1 MLNLADVTFPFLV
14 IQFLNGLTFA
24 MFLFLIASGLSLVFG
39 VLQVLNFAHGS
50 LYMLGAYLC
59 FTFASRL
66 PIPGHFWAGI
76 LLAPI
81 AVAGV
86 GGLIERTL
94 LRRIYGREES
104 TQLLL
109 TYGLVLI
116 FEDLVKI
123 VWGPGYI
130 SISQPTLFSGAVD
143 ILGRP
148 FPTYHLLVL
157 VLGPSVALGLGL
169 FLYRTTWGKVIRACV
184 YDREMVSALGYN
196 VARLFSVVFVFGSWL
211 GGFGGALAGPIHT
224 ASPGMGMELIIESF
238 IVVVVGGLG
247 SFGGAL
253 LGSLLIGELKAFG
266 ILLFPEFELAFI
278 YILMGVVLITRPWG
292 LLGRPITAS

>member
-1 MLNLADVTFPFLV
+1 MVKLADVTFPFLV

-59 FTFASRL
+59 LTFASQL
-66 PIPGHFWAGI
+66 GLPGHFWAGI
-76 LLAPI
+76 LLAPL

-86 GGLIERTL
+86 GGLIECTL
-94 LRRIYGREES
+94 LRRISLREES

-123 VWGPGYI
+123 LWGPGYK
-130 SISQPTLFSGAVD
+130 SISQPPLFSGAVE

-148 FPTYHLLVL
+148 FPRYYLLVL

-169 FLYRTTWGKVIRACV
+169 FLYRTRWGRVIRACV
-184 YDREMVSALGYN
+184 YDREMVGALGFN
-196 VARLFSVVFVFGSWL
+196 VARLFSLVFVFGSWL

-224 ASPGMGMELIIESF
+224 ASPGMGVELIIESF
-238 IVVVVGGLG
+238 MVVVVGGLG

-253 LGSLLIGELKAFG
+253 LGSLLIGQLKAFG
-266 ILLFPEFELAFI
+266 VLLFPEFELAFI